1 MAEIDLSNLEIAEL
15 KQLSEQID
23 HEIDKR
29 HKQAKIDVLKQMQ
42 EAASRIGM
50 TPEEV
55 LGLEAAKK
63 TKTKGK
69 ARYRNPEDPRQT
81 WTGKGKRPGW
91 IKDMLEN
98 GRTLED
104 MEIG

>member
-1 MAEIDLSNLEIAEL
+1 MAEIDLSNLDIAEL
-15 KQLSEQID
+15 KQLSGQID
-23 HEIDKR
+23 REIEKR
-29 HKQAKIDVLKQMQ
+29 HKQEKVEVLKQMQ

-63 TKTKGK
+63 TKTKGR

-91 IKDMLEN
+91 IKSLIEN
-98 GRTLED
+98 GRSLEEI
-104 MEIG
+104 EIG